1 MIVEFIECYQEI
13 VKKDKKQS
21 ISASQLMQALAAGPR
36 GFRYVAE
43 VMCLLLQLIIDDE
56 RIGGNKVTITL
67 HVSHLY
73 S

>member
-13 VKKDKKQS
+13 VKKDKKKS
-21 ISASQLMQALAAGPR
+21 IAATQLMQALAAGPQ

-56 RIGGNKVTITL
+56 RIGGNKVCKYCRSTF
-67 HVSHLY
+67 SE
-73 S
+73 